1 MAQKVDR
8 NVVGVCTFLCPNRE
22 AIATIKVVSRSYS
35 LNENMIDT

>member
-8 NVVGVCTFLCPNRE
+8 NVVVFTFLCPNRE
-22 AIATIKVVSRSYS
+22 ASATMIDVVSRSYY